1 MQPQIYT
8 DKKAGKRRIFCRVK
22 MVKKAGGAS
31 KVAGGAR
38 KEAGKEN
45 DVNKCNAA
53 TCAHHSFTTKEI
65 SQFRTSLLAW

>member
-1 MQPQIYT
+1 
-8 DKKAGKRRIFCRVK
+8 
-22 MVKKAGGAS
+22 MVKKAGGGS
-31 KVAGGAR
+31 KAAVKRVG
-38 KEAGKEN
+38 KEAGVGSKEN

>member
-1 MQPQIYT
+1 
-8 DKKAGKRRIFCRVK
+8 

-31 KVAGGAR
+31 KVAGEAREGAG
-38 KEAGKEN
+38 KKAGVGSKEN
-45 DVNKCNAA
+45 DGNKCNAA